1 MRETRLKQPTAVPM
15 IVLTRHQDQVEAIN
29 KALRNAGHPVHLTWL
44 PDARELGDALT
55 QIAPE
60 MIIYFADE
68 DVAGGD
74 AVLDLRA
81 RFAPEVPVV
90 VVRERLD
97 EATITESL
105 ELGAQDAVTLG
116 QVVRL
121 QRVVSRELEA
131 FRLQRALHG
140 TLSAADQ
147 YRQQLQAIMAG
158 SADAIAHVQEG
169 IVVDANP
176 AWLELFG
183 FQEADGLV
191 GSPLMDQFEPESH
204 AGLKGALLACLQG
217 KWSDHALKANV
228 HSPDGSSVSLEFV
241 LTRAEFDGEPCVR
254 LCVPARSRDR
264 AEVEQRLEDAVKLD
278 PSTGLMHRTYF
289 LELLRDRLTTPVK
302 AGMRGLVY
310 VEPDKLDAAIAEI
323 GVLAAEEFLTAFGSL
338 LREQLQAGDVA
349 GRMTGNGF
357 MVLVE
362 RGAARDVEAWAE
374 HVIHKVGS
382 NVFAVG
388 AKSLSATATAGIGLI
403 SGSIV
408 DVADAAADAYRAAR
422 RGHELG
428 GNRVHSL
435 EHTEKLRRLQDMDAL
450 WVRQIKS
457 ALMENRFRLVQQ
469 PIASL
474 VGDESGMFDVLV
486 RMLDEQGHEVLPS
499 EFIAAAERKDLM
511 KNIDR
516 WVIGASLSF
525 CASRRPAA
533 LFVRLSRDSVT
544 DDSLP
549 AWLMNQLR
557 THRVEPARVVFQVAE
572 GVAAENLNKAIVTK
586 AALHKLGFR
595 FAIESI
601 GSGRDPEGQ
610 ITHLKPDFVKIDG
623 SLMQGLA
630 ADQLKQ
636 QRVRKLVDVARNAG
650 AVTIGERVEDANTM
664 AVLWQLGVE
673 FIQGYFVNAP
683 EEIVLG

>member
-374 HVIHKVGS
+374 HVIHKVGA

-403 SGSIV
+403 SASIV

-516 WVIGASLSF
+516 WIIGASLSF

>member
-516 WVIGASLSF
+516 WIIGASLSF